1 MVMIRP
7 KGKASKIAQ
16 QVLKNKGVKV
26 VTGDKMQ
33 KTKPG
38 TPFLQHNRVKG
49 NKWVRIEKKS
59 QRGLNKEAWRR

>member
-1 MVMIRP
+1 MIRP

-38 TPFLQHNRVKG
+38 TPFLQH
-49 NKWVRIEKKS
+49 
-59 QRGLNKEAWRR
+59 